1 MKKLS
6 SKEILVI
13 GFALFAMFFGAGNLI
28 FPPSIG
34 LGAGAKWKAA
44 LLGFSLT
51 GIGLP
56 ILGVLSVTISGG
68 SIDSLLSKVGP
79 RFAIVFSIT
88 IIILIGPL
96 LATPRTGATA
106 YELGIKPFFPSI
118 SPLISSIIF
127 FGITLFLTINPT
139 NIVDVIGKFL
149 TPILLIMISTII
161 FKGISIPIGIP
172 IDTQISQPF
181 SIGFGDG
188 YQTMDLLAAIVFGS
202 IIVDDIKN
210 RGITDKDEQFKIVAK
225 TGLIAATGL
234 GIVYGGLLYLGA
246 TGSSVFPPDM
256 EKVALTT
263 NITNTIL
270 GSWGEVVLGLC
281 VYSACLTTSVGLT
294 ATIGHFFN
302 KISKDKIK
310 YETIVIISTIISITI
325 SNIGVES
332 IITFADPI
340 LKIVYPI
347 AIVLVIINVFDNLI
361 ENKRI
366 YLGATIGTFCVSL
379 IDGLSAMGIN
389 TSYIS
394 KVVQTFPFADSGFG
408 WMLPAILGII
418 LTHLI
423 TKIKENAPV

>member
-1 MKKLS
+1 M
-6 SKEILVI
+6 
-13 GFALFAMFFGAGNLI
+13 
-28 FPPSIG
+28 
-34 LGAGAKWKAA
+34 
-44 LLGFSLT
+44 
-51 GIGLP
+51 
-56 ILGVLSVTISGG
+56 
-68 SIDSLLSKVGP
+68 
-79 RFAIVFSIT
+79 
-88 IIILIGPL
+88 
-96 LATPRTGATA
+96 
-106 YELGIKPFFPSI
+106 
-118 SPLISSIIF
+118 
-127 FGITLFLTINPT
+127 
-139 NIVDVIGKFL
+139 
-149 TPILLIMISTII
+149 
-161 FKGISIPIGIP
+161 
-172 IDTQISQPF
+172 
-181 SIGFGDG
+181 
-188 YQTMDLLAAIVFGS
+188 
-202 IIVDDIKN
+202 
-210 RGITDKDEQFKIVAK
+210 
-225 TGLIAATGL
+225 
-234 GIVYGGLLYLGA
+234 GA

-263 NITNTIL
+263 SITNTIL

-310 YETIVIISTIISITI
+310 YETVVILSTIMSITI

-394 KVVQTFPFADSGFG
+394 KVVQTLPFADSGFG

>member
-34 LGAGAKWKAA
+34 LGAGTKWKAA

-379 IDGLSAMGIN
+379 VDGLSAMGIN